1 MTDCQKQLLELLDRS
16 GAKLHALLTRLTLRE
31 DVAEEL
37 MQDLFVKLLSDVATS
52 EKIFNWDAY
61 AYRSAVNL
69 AFDWRRR
76 NKPRQVGVSLE
87 EVSEPASDD
96 CSPLDGLIRN
106 EAVQQV
112 LSAVG
117 QLNGAAREAFVMR
130 YIQQESYESIAE
142 QLDKTP
148 HQVRALCSRVTNYL
162 RDVLGQSRPP
172 SAGKEVHDV
181 EN

>member
-1 MTDCQKQLLELLDRS
+1 
-16 GAKLHALLTRLTLRE
+16 LHTLLTRLTLRE

-37 MQDLFVKLLSDVATS
+37 MQELFVKLSDVATS
-52 EKIFNWDAY
+52 KKIYNLDSY
-61 AYRSAVNL
+61 AYRAAVNL

-76 NKPRQVGVSLE
+76 NKSRQVGVSLE

-96 CSPLDGLIRN
+96 CSPLAGLIRN
-106 EAVQQV
+106 EAVQEV
-112 LSAVG
+112 LIAIG
-117 QLNGAAREAFVMR
+117 RLNGTARDAFVMR
-130 YIQQESYESIAE
+130 YIQQESYESIAN

-148 HQVRALCSRVTNYL
+148 HQVRALCSRVMGYL
-162 RDVLGQSRPP
+162 RDVLGQNRTS

>member
-1 MTDCQKQLLELLDRS
+1 MTGCQKQLLELLDRS

-37 MQDLFVKLLSDVATS
+37 MQELFVKLSDVATS
-52 EKIFNWDAY
+52 ERISNWDAY
-61 AYRSAVNL
+61 AYRAAVNL

-76 NKPRQVGVSLE
+76 NKQISVPLE
-87 EVSEPASDD
+87 AINEPVSDD
-96 CSPLDGLIRN
+96 CSPLNVLIRN
-106 EAVQQV
+106 EAVQKI
-112 LSAVG
+112 LSIIG
-117 QLNGAAREAFVMR
+117 RLNSTAREAFVMR
-130 YIQQESYESIAE
+130 YIQQESYEFIAE

-148 HQVRALCSRVTNYL
+148 HQVRALCSKVMNYL
-162 RDVLGQSRPP
+162 RDVLGQSRPS

>member
-1 MTDCQKQLLELLDRS
+1 
-16 GAKLHALLTRLTLRE
+16 
-31 DVAEEL
+31 
-37 MQDLFVKLLSDVATS
+37 MQELFVKLSDVATS
-52 EKIFNWDAY
+52 KKVSNWDAY
-61 AYRSAVNL
+61 AYRAAVNL

-87 EVSEPASDD
+87 GISEPVSDD

-112 LSAVG
+112 LSAIG
-117 QLNGAAREAFVMR
+117 QLNGTAREAFVMR
-130 YIQQESYESIAE
+130 YIQQESYELIAE

-148 HQVRALCSRVTNYL
+148 HQVRALCSKVTNYL
-162 RDVLGQSRPP
+162 RDVLGQSWPL
-172 SAGKEVHDV
+172 SAGKEVHDA

>member
-16 GAKLHALLTRLTLRE
+16 GVKLHTLLTRLTLRE

-37 MQDLFVKLLSDVATS
+37 MQELFVKLSDVATPK
-52 EKIFNWDAY
+52 KIYNLDSY
-61 AYRSAVNL
+61 AYRAAVNL

-148 HQVRALCSRVTNYL
+148 HQVRALCSRVTSYL
-162 RDVLGQSRPP
+162 RDVLGQSRTP

>member
-1 MTDCQKQLLELLDRS
+1 LTDCQKQLLELLDRS

-37 MQDLFVKLLSDVATS
+37 MQELFVKLSDVATS
-52 EKIFNWDAY
+52 KKISNWDAY
-61 AYRSAVNL
+61 AYRAAVNL

-87 EVSEPASDD
+87 GISEPASDD
-96 CSPLDGLIRN
+96 YSPLDGLIRN

-112 LSAVG
+112 LSAIG

-130 YIQQESYESIAE
+130 YIQQESYESIAG

-148 HQVRALCSRVTNYL
+148 HQVRALCSKVTNYL
-162 RDVLGQSRPP
+162 RDVLGQSRTP

>member
-1 MTDCQKQLLELLDRS
+1 LTGCQKQLLELLDRS

-37 MQDLFVKLLSDVATS
+37 MQELFVKLSDVATS
-52 EKIFNWDAY
+52 KKISNWDAY
-61 AYRSAVNL
+61 AYRAAVNL

-76 NKPRQVGVSLE
+76 NKQISVPLE
-87 EVSEPASDD
+87 AVNEPVSDD
-96 CSPLDGLIRN
+96 CPPLAGLIRN
-106 EAVQQV
+106 EAVQEV
-112 LSAVG
+112 LSAISR
-117 QLNGAAREAFVMR
+117 LNNTAREAFVMR
-130 YIQQESYESIAE
+130 YIQQESYEFIAE

-148 HQVRALCSRVTNYL
+148 HQVRALCSKVMNYL

>member
-1 MTDCQKQLLELLDRS
+1 LTDCQKQLLELLDRS
-16 GAKLHALLTRLTLRE
+16 GAKLHTLLTRLTLRE

-37 MQDLFVKLLSDVATS
+37 MQELFVKLSDVATS
-52 EKIFNWDAY
+52 EKISNWDAY
-61 AYRSAVNL
+61 AYKAAVNL

-76 NKPRQVGVSLE
+76 NRQSFVPLE
-87 EVSEPASDD
+87 EISEPASDD
-96 CSPLDGLIRN
+96 CSPLEGLIHN

-148 HQVRALCSRVTNYL
+148 HQVRALCSRVMNYL
-162 RDVLGQSRPP
+162 RDVVGQSRPS